1 MNELTL
7 SNKSV
12 KPNSEFTM
20 FLTSASSIW
29 GKIEANYLQLGLSL
43 AYTKHEKLGTWKNE
57 MHNLKSKGI
66 YNIFSLKNGLKDKAA
81 RFKNYFWSIRNHTLI
96 LLFHCAN
103 TDTGNERKK
112 KRLILF

>member
-43 AYTKHEKLGTWKNE
+43 AYTKHEKLGT
-57 MHNLKSKGI
+57 
-66 YNIFSLKNGLKDKAA
+66 
-81 RFKNYFWSIRNHTLI
+81 
-96 LLFHCAN
+96 
-103 TDTGNERKK
+103 
-112 KRLILF
+112 

>member
-20 FLTSASSIW
+20 FLTSASSVW

-43 AYTKHEKLGTWKNE
+43 AYTQTWKAWNVKKNE

-66 YNIFSLKNGLKDKAA
+66 YNIFFFQK
-81 RFKNYFWSIRNHTLI
+81 
-96 LLFHCAN
+96 
-103 TDTGNERKK
+103 
-112 KRLILF
+112 